1 MVLRRAS
8 DRRLPGRRRGL
19 GGDAARRPG
28 RPGVGAGIGLP
39 PPPAGGRGGAAPGLP
54 PGPAHAL
61 DLMRR
66 PGRSRSDRRQGE
78 PDVLGAGS
86 IGLMSLL
93 FGAVVVLGKLLVN
106 SHLAVA
112 SLLAFRFLLA
122 G

>member
-1 MVLRRAS
+1 
-8 DRRLPGRRRGL
+8 
-19 GGDAARRPG
+19 
-28 RPGVGAGIGLP
+28 
-39 PPPAGGRGGAAPGLP
+39 
-54 PGPAHAL
+54 
-61 DLMRR
+61 MRR

-112 SLLAFRFLLA
+112 SLLANRA
-122 G
+122 